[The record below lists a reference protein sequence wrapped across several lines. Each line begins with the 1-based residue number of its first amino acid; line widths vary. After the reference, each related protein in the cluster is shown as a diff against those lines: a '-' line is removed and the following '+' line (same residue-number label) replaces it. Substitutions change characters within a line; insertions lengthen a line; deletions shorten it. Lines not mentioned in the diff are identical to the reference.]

1 MYKISVTVL
10 PPDEDGTGFVIGDPR
25 SKTSTI
31 FHPNIEYVAA
41 RYIKEDKTVSGPDE
55 KRNLLSYYPTDESHR
70 TENMIAPSYRISTKL
85 SGTYRSTKISKAQ
98 AEYRCAAFQESGFPA
113 GRWRLVF
120 IAQFS
125 DDYWSANGIV
135 NVSSTGKVTPN
146 TTAKIAYVRCVYDS
160 WYWGDDR
167 VLDSE
172 GKPSI
177 FVWGDVYE
185 TE

>member
-1 MYKISVTVL
+1 MAEIS
-10 PPDEDGTGFVIGDPR
+10 F
-25 SKTSTI
+25 S
-31 FHPNIEYVAA
+31 AQ
-41 RYIKEDKTVSGPDE
+41 
-55 KRNLLSYYPTDESHR
+55 LSA
-70 TENMIAPSYRISTKL
+70 NK
-85 SGTYRSTKISKAQ
+85 
-98 AEYRCAAFQESGFPA
+98 
-113 GRWRLVF
+113 VF
-120 IAQFS
+120 LAQFS

-135 NVSSTGKVTPN
+135 NVSANTGKVTPN